1 MTYKANHKRYNEM
14 QYRNCGSSGLK
25 LPLISLG
32 LWHNFGGKTI
42 NPESKKVLFK
52 AFDLGITHFDLA
64 NNYGPPYGSAETNF
78 GKVMKSDLKKYRDE
92 LIISSKAGYDMWEGP
107 YGEWGSKKHIVAS
120 CDQSLKRMCVDY
132 FDIFY
137 SHRFDPNTPLEETA
151 DALESIYRSGKAQYI
166 GVSSYSSKKT
176 NQMFEILK
184 SRNIKI
190 LIHQPSYSLINRW
203 IEKDLTKTLLK
214 KGIGCIAFSPLA
226 QGMLSEKYLKGIPK
240 ISRANQ
246 KITSLDKSL
255 ITKKNIKMI
264 NELNSIAKKRGQ
276 SLSQM
281 ALAWTLNNKAVT
293 SALIGVRNLKQLKEN
308 VESLKNLNFSK
319 KNYHQLTK
327 KLKMVEL
334 IYGFHLA
341 LINYSIILKS
351 DLYLSVIVRPNP
363 GLLSSK
369 SINPFS
375 GTGSPSKI

>member
-1 MTYKANHKRYNEM
+1 MTYKAFEKRYSEM
-14 QYRNCGSSGLK
+14 EYRKCGSSGLK

-64 NNYGPPYGSAETNF
+64 NNYGPPYGSAEANF
-78 GKVMKSDLKKYRDE
+78 GKIMKRDLKKYRDE
-92 LIISSKAGYDMWEGP
+92 LIISSKAGYDMWDGP
-107 YGEWGSKKHIVAS
+107 YGEWGSKKHVVAS
-120 CDQSLKRMCVDY
+120 CDQSLKRMNLDY
-132 FDIFY
+132 VDIFY

-166 GVSSYSSKKT
+166 GISSYSAKQTKK
-176 NQMFEILK
+176 MYEILN

-203 IEKDLTKTLLK
+203 IEKDLTKTLIN

-240 ISRANQ
+240 VSRANQ
-246 KITSLDKSL
+246 KITSLDKKL
-255 ITKKNIKMI
+255 ITSSNITMI
-264 NELNSIAKKRGQ
+264 KELNIIAKKRGQ

-281 ALAWTLNNKAVT
+281 SIAWVLNNKAVT

-308 VESLKNLNFSK
+308 VDSLKRLDFTNN
-319 KNYHQLTK
+319 
-327 KLKMVEL
+327 EL
-334 IYGFHLA
+334 S
-341 LINYSIILKS
+341 LINKKAKDANINLW
-351 DLYLSVIVRPNP
+351 LA
-363 GLLSSK
+363 SS
-369 SINPFS
+369 SH
-375 GTGSPSKI
+375 

>member
-1 MTYKANHKRYNEM
+1 MTYKAFEKRYSEM
-14 QYRNCGSSGLK
+14 EYRKCGASGLK

-64 NNYGPPYGSAETNF
+64 NNYGPPYGSAEANF
-78 GKVMKSDLKKYRDE
+78 GKIMKRDLKKYRDE
-92 LIISSKAGYDMWEGP
+92 LIISSKAGYDMWDGP
-107 YGEWGSKKHIVAS
+107 YGEWGSKKHVIAS
-120 CDQSLKRMCVDY
+120 CDQSLKRMNLDY
-132 FDIFY
+132 VDIFY

-151 DALESIYRSGKAQYI
+151 DALETIYRSGKAQYI
-166 GVSSYSSKKT
+166 GISSYSAKQTKK
-176 NQMFEILK
+176 MYEILN

-203 IEKDLTKTLLK
+203 IEKDLTKTLIN

-246 KITSLDKSL
+246 KITSLDKKL
-255 ITKKNIKMI
+255 ITSRNITMI
-264 NELNSIAKKRGQ
+264 KELNIIAKKRGQ

-281 ALAWTLNNKAVT
+281 SIAWVLNNKAVT

-308 VESLKNLNFSK
+308 VDTLKRLDFTNN
-319 KNYHQLTK
+319 
-327 KLKMVEL
+327 EL
-334 IYGFHLA
+334 S
-341 LINYSIILKS
+341 LINKKAKDGNINLW
-351 DLYLSVIVRPNP
+351 LA
-363 GLLSSK
+363 SS
-369 SINPFS
+369 SH
-375 GTGSPSKI
+375 